1 MAKVQHFFDI
11 NGRLHQKNSYLCSS
25 YSIRFYMKT
34 DILLILP
41 PLVQPNC
48 CYPSITHLTEYLR
61 AKNINANQ
69 LDLSIE
75 LLSGLFTANNIDKI
89 FGIAEA
95 YAESHKVSKKTRI
108 ILSNRQFYVNT
119 IEPAMEFLR
128 GNAQELATRFAQP
141 SFWQDAQRLP
151 SDEDL
156 EFDFGIA
163 GTIDRAKHLCSIFLK
178 DLCDIIAITD
188 PNFQLIRY
196 AEHISTYLETF
207 KPIEEELAKP
217 ASIVTQL
224 MLSILDRNIE
234 QYNPETIGFSIPFP
248 GNLLSA
254 MQCCKHIRKTH
265 PDIKIII
272 GGGYVNTELR
282 QINDPSIF
290 RYIDYLTFDD
300 GELPLLN
307 ILTEKPLIR
316 TITFDGNSLQRH
328 NMASKE
334 NESIYTM
341 SETPCFSG
349 NKKGLY
355 FNFVD
360 TTNPMHRLW
369 SDGQW
374 NKIMLAHG
382 CYWHKCAF
390 CDTSLD
396 YICNYFPHDTKRIV
410 DIMEAQ
416 IEATGS
422 RGFHFVDEAAPPA
435 LLRKLAEEILNRKL
449 TVTYWTNIRFDST
462 FTPELCYLLA
472 KSGCIAV
479 SGGLEVASP
488 RVLKLINKGVTIE
501 SAAQCMRNLRAN
513 NIMVHTYLMYGF
525 PTQTVNELFDSLK
538 SVRDMFAEG
547 LIQSAFWHRFA
558 MTTHAPAGND
568 PDFYHAKR
576 LDKHPNIFANNEV
589 PFTDNSG
596 IEWDKYSEGLY
607 IATYNFMRQ
616 TGFEIPIKNWFKY

>member
-1 MAKVQHFFDI
+1 M
-11 NGRLHQKNSYLCSS
+11 
-25 YSIRFYMKT
+25 

-48 CYPSITHLTEYLR
+48 RYPSIGHLGSYLR
-61 AKNINANQ
+61 AKGIAAEEM
-69 LDLSIE
+69 DLSIE
-75 LLSGLFTANNIDKI
+75 LLSRLFTANNVDEL
-89 FGIAEA
+89 FGEAEA
-95 YAESHKVSKKTRI
+95 YCKNHKVGKKTKSL
-108 ILSNRQFYVNT
+108 LSNRRFYVNT
-119 IEPAMEFLR
+119 IESVIDFLR
-128 GNAQELATRFAQP
+128 GNTSEMAVRFAQRE
-141 SFWQDAQRLP
+141 FWQNTQRLP
-151 SDEDL
+151 SEEDL

-163 GTIDRAKHLCSIFLK
+163 GTIDRAKHLCSLFLK
-178 DLCDIIAITD
+178 NLCDIIAITD

-196 AEHISTYLETF
+196 AEHLSTYLETF

-217 ASIVTQL
+217 ATLVTRL
-224 MLSILDRNIE
+224 MLSILDSKIE
-234 QYNPETIGFSIPFP
+234 QYKPDMIGFSIPFP

-254 MQCCKHIRKTH
+254 MQCCKHIRKCY
-265 PDIKIII
+265 PDIKIIM

-282 QINDPSIF
+282 QIEESTLFD
-290 RYIDYLTFDD
+290 YIDYLTFDD
-300 GELPLLN
+300 GELPLFN
-307 ILTEKPLIR
+307 ILTQKPLIR
-316 TITFDGNSLQRH
+316 TITYDGTTLLRH
-328 NMASKE
+328 NMTAKE
-334 NESIYTM
+334 TESIYTIK
-341 SETPCFSG
+341 EKVEWDNT
-349 NKKGLY
+349 NDIY
-355 FNFVD
+355 FDFVD
-360 TTNPMHRLW
+360 TTNVMHRLW
-369 SDGQW
+369 SNGRW

-396 YICNYFPHDTKRIV
+396 YIGRYFPHDTKRIV

-416 IEATGS
+416 IKATGS

-435 LLRKLAEEILNRKL
+435 LLKKLAEEILERRL
-449 TVTYWTNIRFDST
+449 TVSYWTNIRFDST

-501 SAAQCMRNLRAN
+501 SATQCMRNLRAN

-525 PTQTVNELFDSLK
+525 PTQTINELYDSLE

-558 MTTHAPAGND
+558 MTVHAPAGNN
-568 PDFYHAKR
+568 PELYGANR
-576 LDKHPNIFANNEV
+576 LDKCPNIFANNEV

-607 IATYNFMRQ
+607 LATYNYMRQ
-616 TGFEIPIKNWFKY
+616 TGFEIPVKNWFKH

>member
-1 MAKVQHFFDI
+1 
-11 NGRLHQKNSYLCSS
+11 
-25 YSIRFYMKT
+25 MKS

-48 CYPSITHLTEYLR
+48 TYPSITHLASYLR
-61 AKNINANQ
+61 AKGVDAHQ
-69 LDLSIE
+69 LDLSIT
-75 LLSGLFTANNIDKI
+75 LLSRIFTAETINDI
-89 FGIAEA
+89 FNEAET
-95 YAESHKVSKKTRI
+95 YYETHKVNKKIRI
-108 ILSNRQFYVNT
+108 ILSNRDFYVNT
-119 IEPAMEFLR
+119 IEPVIDFLR
-128 GNAQELATRFAQP
+128 GNSRELATRFAQRE
-141 SFWQDAQRLP
+141 FWPDTQRIP

-156 EFDFGIA
+156 EYDFGIS
-163 GTIDRAKHLCSIFLK
+163 GTTDRAKHLCSIFLK
-178 DLCDIIAITD
+178 EICDIIAITD

-196 AEHISTYLETF
+196 AEHLSTYLETF
-207 KPIEEELAKP
+207 APIEQEMTKKESLITK
-217 ASIVTQL
+217 L
-224 MLSILDRNIE
+224 MLDILDDEISRL
-234 QYNPETIGFSIPFP
+234 NPRFIGFSIPFP

-254 MQCCKHIRKTH
+254 MQCCKHIREHH
-265 PDIKIII
+265 PDIKIIM

-307 ILTEKPLIR
+307 ILTGKPLIR
-316 TITFDGNSLQRH
+316 TITYDGNSLQRH
-328 NMASKE
+328 DMTSKE

-341 SETPCFSG
+341 SEIPEFDAGSRD
-349 NKKGLY
+349 LY
-355 FNFVD
+355 FDFVD

-396 YICNYFPHDTKRIV
+396 YICHYYPHDISRIV

-416 IEATGS
+416 IKATGS

-435 LLRKLAEEILNRKL
+435 LLRKLAEEIIRRGL
-449 TVTYWTNIRFDST
+449 TVTYWTNVRFDST
-462 FTPELCYLLA
+462 FTPELCYLLS

-501 SAAQCMRNLRAN
+501 SATECMRNLQAN
-513 NIMVHTYLMYGF
+513 GIMVHTYLMYGF
-525 PTQTVNELFDSLK
+525 PTQTVGELYDSLDK
-538 SVRDMFAEG
+538 VREMFAEG

-558 MTTHAPAGND
+558 MTVHSPAGLN
-568 PDFYHAKR
+568 PELYNAKR
-576 LDKHPNIFANNEV
+576 TDTRPNIFANNEV
-589 PFTDNSG
+589 PFTENNG
-596 IEWDKYSEGLY
+596 VEWEKFSEGVNL
-607 IATYNFMRQ
+607 ATYNYMRG
-616 TGFEIPIKNWFKY
+616 TGFDIPIKKWFKH